1 MIIKFFFWFFL
12 REGCFE
18 ATCGSNITVN
28 VQQLGIILFSLQ
40 VSGTDS

>member
-1 MIIKFFFWFFL
+1 MIIKFFFWFFF

-28 VQQLGIILFSLQ
+28 VQQLGIIWFSLQ